1 MIGSNPFAEISS
13 LIPLSVMQT
22 YMIIMIAL
30 VVVGVVLDLIHKK
43 SATYFFQNAEKAK
56 QGSKREISGGEK
68 ISIAT
73 QTLLV
78 DVLTSGEF
86 YNQKRRLAHM
96 LKMLGFITFMVTT
109 LLLIFTDQPS
119 ALVSNL
125 WHLGALMVTVGGTY
139 FWFFLRVNGSSEGHS
154 WTTVIKGDAF
164 ILSLIGTT
172 LFGLIW
178 SYLQSSGSDLK
189 MFAFTLFVLSG
200 TILFGGVRW
209 SKFAHMFFKPAAAF
223 QKRVTKADG
232 SNENLPECGELT
244 DPELQK
250 KFPDIPEYMGS
261 NPPNMGLGIK
271 REAPEHY

>member
-1 MIGSNPFAEISS
+1 MIGSNPFAELSS
-13 LIPLSVMQT
+13 LIPQSAMQT
-22 YMIIMIAL
+22 YVIIMIAL

-56 QGSKREISGGEK
+56 KSRKRDVSGETT
-68 ISIAT
+68 SIAI

-86 YNQKRRLAHM
+86 YNQKRRIAHM

-109 LLLIFTDQPS
+109 IILIFSAQPS
-119 ALVSNL
+119 AMVATL
-125 WHLGALMVTVGGTY
+125 WHLGALSVSAGGIY
-139 FWFFLRVNGSSEGHS
+139 FWFFLRVNGSSEGQS
-154 WTTVIKGDAF
+154 WTTVVKGDAF

-178 SYLQSSGSDLK
+178 SYLQASGSEFTML
-189 MFAFTLFVLSG
+189 AFCLFLLSATL
-200 TILFGGVRW
+200 LFGGVRW

-223 QKRVTKADG
+223 QKRVAKADG
-232 SNENLPECGELT
+232 SNENLPELGELT
-244 DPELQK
+244 DPDLQK

-271 REAPEHY
+271 REAPKHY